1 MMRFQFAIQAGLGAL
16 VVLPAV
22 TLGVQ
27 HNDSLESALRR
38 TVASLEEL
46 GRIEQ
51 RLQQQDPSAIADVL
65 AASEA
70 PLATSSGEAGARD
83 AALLDLRGVV
93 GRLQRD
99 LDELENKADPK
110 ALEQVTRRAPLAQ
123 EPENTAAARP
133 ELTVGL
139 DDALRRRLGERV
151 RPIATEPARSS
162 PTAGDAQRR
171 TESKTAFESESYAA
185 DSLRLGRALY
195 RQGDFAKALDALSS
209 GTDGDS
215 LYWKA
220 RCLEKLG
227 RDAEAITVYNQ
238 AIALPDGGYS
248 AQRAKEDLEFLE
260 WRLSFERTRA
270 ANKGAASE
278 VKQP

>member
-16 VVLPAV
+16 LVMPAL

-27 HNDSLESALRR
+27 HNESLESALRR
-38 TVASLEEL
+38 TVTSLEEL

-51 RLQQQDPSAIADVL
+51 RLQQRDPSAIADIL
-65 AASEA
+65 AATEQ
-70 PLATSSGEAGARD
+70 PLETSSGEGGARD

-110 ALEQVTRRAPLAQ
+110 ALEQVTRRTPVATEQ
-123 EPENTAAARP
+123 ETRNAARP

-151 RPIATEPARSS
+151 RPIATEPSRSS
-162 PTAGDAQRR
+162 PTTSDAQRR
-171 TESKTAFESESYAA
+171 AESKTAFESDAYAA

-195 RQGDFAKALDALSS
+195 RQGEFAQALDALSA

-215 LYWKA
+215 LYWRA

-238 AIALPDGGYS
+238 AIALPGAGYS

-260 WRLSFERTRA
+260 WRLTFERTRA
-270 ANKGAASE
+270 ANKAGASE

>member
-1 MMRFQFAIQAGLGAL
+1 MMRFQFAIQAALGAL
-16 VVLPAV
+16 LVTPAL

-38 TVASLEEL
+38 TLASLEEL

-51 RLQQQDPSAIADVL
+51 RLQQQDPSAIAEIL
-65 AASEA
+65 GASEA
-70 PLATSSGEAGARD
+70 PLVTSSGDAGARD
-83 AALLDLRGVV
+83 GALLDLRGVV

-99 LDELENKADPK
+99 LDELENKSDSK
-110 ALEQVTRRAPLAQ
+110 TLQQVTRRAPLPI
-123 EPENTAAARP
+123 ESETRSAARP

-151 RPIATEPARSS
+151 RPVVSEPTRLSS
-162 PTAGDAQRR
+162 AASETQRR
-171 TESKTAFESESYAA
+171 TDSKTAFEGASYAA

-195 RQGDFAKALDALSS
+195 RQGEFTKALDALSS
-209 GTDGDS
+209 GTDGES
-215 LYWKA
+215 LYWRA
-220 RCLEKLG
+220 RSLEKLG
-227 RDAEAITVYNQ
+227 REVEAIATYKQ

-260 WRLSFERTRA
+260 WRLSFERARQA
-270 ANKGAASE
+270 AKTSGAE
-278 VKQP
+278 VKKP